1 MATLDEILGG
11 SPPNGGGHAPKGSQ
25 EWAEQNSGENA
36 GGSGGSTPPKGSQEW
51 AEQNSGENAPVSS
64 PATVKPKEQPK
75 PTAGGGG
82 ASGGGGGGYE
92 DLFKKLNPYTPPTA
106 EELEKQKKKQK
117 RAQIFA
123 AIGDGVAALSNLYF
137 ATQYA
142 PSMYDGKNTITGTN
156 KVRYD
161 KLMKDQEE
169 RTNAYINGL
178 TKARQADEAAAERS
192 RAAAERERAW
202 QRQLGLD
209 QEARDRYKESI
220 EHRNERE
227 KLADDRYNQEQ
238 ADKKARTEEE
248 NRRWQATFDENKRRA
263 DRSHNFQVKQHDD
276 NVAVRRETAAATRA
290 KGVRGKQLG
299 FADGNGNQVSI
310 YENVWKG
317 SMQQVYDAML
327 QDLAPADE
335 AERKRW
341 DRQMKKLD
349 TPQKKE
355 DYVKQNWHKSA
366 KASQIMLTLSG
377 IDPATMTSELNEEE
391 EVEEYTPG
399 GSGSGDDEVIDYTP
413 GNK

>member
-25 EWAEQNSGENA
+25 EWAEQNSGDNA
-36 GGSGGSTPPKGSQEW
+36 GGS
-51 AEQNSGENAPVSS
+51 
-64 PATVKPKEQPK
+64 
-75 PTAGGGG
+75 
-82 ASGGGGGGYE
+82 GGYE

-317 SMQQVYDAML
+317 SMQQVYDVL
-327 QDLAPADE
+327 YADMVD
-335 AERKRW
+335 AYNK
-341 DRQMKKLD
+341 DKKNNPRVSRHK
-349 TPQKKE
+349 TQREKE
-355 DYVKQNWHKSA
+355 DFVKQNWHKSA

>member
-11 SPPNGGGHAPKGSQ
+11 SPPDGGGHAPKGSQ

-64 PATVKPKEQPK
+64 S
-75 PTAGGGG
+75 PTAPTQPGAKSKPSSGAGAP

-92 DLFKKLNPYTPPTA
+92 ELFKKLNPYTPPTA
-106 EELEKQKKKQK
+106 EELEKERKREK

-123 AIGDGVAALSNLYF
+123 AIGDGITALSNLF
-137 ATQYA
+137 FTTQYA
-142 PSMYDGKNTITGTN
+142 PNMYDGKNTISTAN

-161 KLMKDQEE
+161 KLVKDREE
-169 RTNAYINGL
+169 KNTAYYNAL
-178 TKARQADEAAAERS
+178 MRARQADDEAAHRERS
-192 RAAAERERAW
+192 W

-209 QEARDRYKESI
+209 QEARDRYNEGI
-220 EHRNERE
+220 QHRNERE
-227 KLADDRYNQEQ
+227 RIADERYTSEQEYRRGRDAE
-238 ADKKARTEEE
+238 AD
-248 NRRWQATFDENKRRA
+248 RRWQANFDEDKRRS
-263 DRSHNFQVKQHDD
+263 DRSHNFQVRQHND
-276 NVAVRRETAAATRA
+276 NVSVRREQARATAAR
-290 KGVRGKQLG
+290 GVRGKQLG

-327 QDLAPADE
+327 EDLAPTDE
-335 AERKRW
+335 TQRRRWEREMR
-341 DRQMKKLD
+341 RLD

-355 DYVKQNWHKSA
+355 DYVKQNWHKSP

-377 IDPATMTSELNEEE
+377 IDPATMTSELNDD
-391 EVEEYTPG
+391 VEEYTPG
-399 GSGSGDDEVIDYTP
+399 GGDDEVIDYTP

>member
-11 SPPNGGGHAPKGSQ
+11 SPPDSGGHAPKGSQ
-25 EWAEQNSGENA
+25 EWAEQNSGENT
-36 GGSGGSTPPKGSQEW
+36 GGNGSTPPKGSQEW

-64 PATVKPKEQPK
+64 SVPTTPPAQPK
-75 PTAGGGG
+75 PKATQAGGGG
-82 ASGGGGGGYE
+82 APGGGGGYE
-92 DLFKKLNPYTPPTA
+92 ELFKKLNPYTPPTE
-106 EELEKQKKKQK
+106 EELAKEKKKQK

-123 AIGDGVAALSNLYF
+123 AIGDGVTALANLYF

-142 PSMYDGKNTITGTN
+142 PNMYDGKNTLSHSN

-161 KLMKDQEE
+161 KLVKDREE
-169 RTNAYINGL
+169 KNTAYFNGL
-178 TKARQADEAAAERS
+178 MKARQADEAAADRERS
-192 RAAAERERAW
+192 W

-209 QEARDRYKESI
+209 QEARDRYNESI
-220 EHRNERE
+220 AHRNERE

-263 DRSHNFQVKQHDD
+263 DRSYNFQVKQHDD

-327 QDLAPADE
+327 ADLAPTDE
-335 AERKRW
+335 TERRRWEREMKR
-341 DRQMKKLD
+341 LD

-355 DYVKQNWHKSA
+355 DYVKQNWHKSPR
-366 KASQIMLTLSG
+366 ASQIMLTLSG
-377 IDPATMTSELNEEE
+377 IDPATMTSELNDEDYSQYEQGGDE
-391 EVEEYTPG
+391 DYSQYEV
-399 GSGSGDDEVIDYTP
+399 
-413 GNK
+413 K

>member
-11 SPPNGGGHAPKGSQ
+11 SPPNGEGHAPKGSQ
-25 EWAEQNSGENA
+25 EWAEQNSGDNA

-51 AEQNSGENAPVSS
+51 AEQNSGDNAPVSS
-64 PATVKPKEQPK
+64 SPTAPTQPGAKSK
-75 PTAGGGG
+75 PTSGAGAP

-92 DLFKKLNPYTPPTA
+92 ELFKKLNPYTPPTA
-106 EELEKQKKKQK
+106 EELEKERKREK

-123 AIGDGVAALSNLYF
+123 AIGDGITALSNLF
-137 ATQYA
+137 FTTQYA
-142 PSMYDGKNTITGTN
+142 PNMYDGKNTISQAN

-161 KLMKDQEE
+161 KLIKDREE
-169 RTNAYINGL
+169 KNTAYFNGL
-178 TKARQADEAAAERS
+178 MRARQADAENAHRERS
-192 RAAAERERAW
+192 W

-209 QEARDRYKESI
+209 QEARDRYNESI
-220 EHRNERE
+220 THRNERE
-227 KLADDRYNQEQ
+227 QIADERYNSEQ
-238 ADKKARTEEE
+238 AYRRGRDEEAD
-248 NRRWQATFDENKRRA
+248 RRWQANFDEDKRRS
-263 DRSHNFQVKQHDD
+263 DRSYNFQVRQHND
-276 NVAVRRETAAATRA
+276 NVAVRRETNAATRA
-290 KGVRGKQLG
+290 RGVRGKQLG

-327 QDLAPADE
+327 SDLAPADE

-341 DRQMKKLD
+341 ERQMKKLD

-355 DYVKQNWHKSA
+355 DYVKQNWHKSP

-377 IDPATMTSELNEEE
+377 IDPATMTSELNDD
-391 EVEEYTPG
+391 VEDYTPG
-399 GSGSGDDEVIDYTP
+399 GGDDEVIDYTP

>member
-25 EWAEQNSGENA
+25 EWAEQNSGD
-36 GGSGGSTPPKGSQEW
+36 
-51 AEQNSGENAPVSS
+51 NAPVSS
-64 PATVKPKEQPK
+64 S
-75 PTAGGGG
+75 PTAPTQPGAKSKPSSGAGAP

-92 DLFKKLNPYTPPTA
+92 ELFKKLNPYTPPTA
-106 EELEKQKKKQK
+106 EELEKERKREK

-123 AIGDGVAALSNLYF
+123 AIGDGITALSNLF
-137 ATQYA
+137 FTTQYA
-142 PSMYDGKNTITGTN
+142 PNMYDGKNTISQAN

-161 KLMKDQEE
+161 KLIKDREE
-169 RTNAYINGL
+169 KNTAYFNGL
-178 TKARQADEAAAERS
+178 MRASQAEDENAHRERS
-192 RAAAERERAW
+192 W

-209 QEARDRYKESI
+209 QEARDRYNESI
-220 EHRNERE
+220 THRNERE
-227 KLADDRYNQEQ
+227 QIADDRYNSEQ
-238 ADKKARTEEE
+238 AYRRGRDEEAD
-248 NRRWQATFDENKRRA
+248 RRWQANFDEDKRRS
-263 DRSHNFQVKQHDD
+263 DRSYNFQVRQHND
-276 NVAVRRETAAATRA
+276 NVAVRREQARATAAR
-290 KGVRGKQLG
+290 GVRGKQLG

-341 DRQMKKLD
+341 ERQMKKLD

-355 DYVKQNWHKSA
+355 DYVKQNWHKSP

-377 IDPATMTSELNEEE
+377 IDPATMTSELNDD
-391 EVEEYTPG
+391 VEDYTPG
-399 GSGSGDDEVIDYTP
+399 GGDDEVIDYTP

>member
-25 EWAEQNSGENA
+25 EWAEQNSGDNA

-51 AEQNSGENAPVSS
+51 AEQNSGDNAPVSS
-64 PATVKPKEQPK
+64 S
-75 PTAGGGG
+75 PTAPTQPGAKSKPSSGAGAP

-92 DLFKKLNPYTPPTA
+92 ELFKKLNPYTPPTA
-106 EELEKQKKKQK
+106 EELEKERKREK
-117 RAQIFA
+117 RAQIIA
-123 AIGDGVAALSNLYF
+123 AIGDGITALSNLF
-137 ATQYA
+137 FTTQYA
-142 PSMYDGKNTITGTN
+142 PNMYDGKNTISQAN

-161 KLMKDQEE
+161 KLIKDREE
-169 RTNAYINGL
+169 KNTAYFNGL
-178 TKARQADEAAAERS
+178 MRARQADAENAHRERS
-192 RAAAERERAW
+192 W

-209 QEARDRYKESI
+209 QEARDRYNESI
-220 EHRNERE
+220 THRNERE
-227 KLADDRYNQEQ
+227 QIADERYNSEQ
-238 ADKKARTEEE
+238 AYRRGRDEETD
-248 NRRWQATFDENKRRA
+248 RRWQANFDEDKRRS
-263 DRSHNFQVKQHDD
+263 DRSYNFQVRQHND
-276 NVAVRRETAAATRA
+276 NVAVRREQARATAAR
-290 KGVRGKQLG
+290 GVRGKQLG

-327 QDLAPADE
+327 SDLAPADE

-341 DRQMKKLD
+341 ERQMKKLD

-355 DYVKQNWHKSA
+355 DYVKQNWHKSP

-377 IDPATMTSELNEEE
+377 IDPATMASELNDD
-391 EVEEYTPG
+391 VEEYTPG
-399 GSGSGDDEVIDYTP
+399 GGDDEVIDYTP

>member
-25 EWAEQNSGENA
+25 EWAEQNSGDNA

-51 AEQNSGENAPVSS
+51 AEQNSGDNAPVSS
-64 PATVKPKEQPK
+64 S
-75 PTAGGGG
+75 PTAPTQPGAKSKPSSGAGAP

-92 DLFKKLNPYTPPTA
+92 ELFKKLNPYTPPTA
-106 EELEKQKKKQK
+106 EELEKERKREK
-117 RAQIFA
+117 RAQIIA
-123 AIGDGVAALSNLYF
+123 AIGDGITALSNLF
-137 ATQYA
+137 FTTQYA
-142 PSMYDGKNTITGTN
+142 PNMYDGKNTISQAN

-161 KLMKDQEE
+161 KLIKDREE
-169 RTNAYINGL
+169 KNTAYFNGL
-178 TKARQADEAAAERS
+178 MRARQADAENAHRERS
-192 RAAAERERAW
+192 W

-209 QEARDRYKESI
+209 QEARDRYNESI
-220 EHRNERE
+220 THRNERE
-227 KLADDRYNQEQ
+227 QIADDRYNSEQ
-238 ADKKARTEEE
+238 AYRRGRDEEAD
-248 NRRWQATFDENKRRA
+248 RRWQANFDEDKRRS
-263 DRSHNFQVKQHDD
+263 DRSYNFQVRQHND
-276 NVAVRRETAAATRA
+276 NVAVRREQARATAAR
-290 KGVRGKQLG
+290 GVRGKQLG

-327 QDLAPADE
+327 SDLAPADE

-341 DRQMKKLD
+341 ERQMKKLD

-355 DYVKQNWHKSA
+355 DYVKQNWHKSP

-377 IDPATMTSELNEEE
+377 IDPATMASELNDD
-391 EVEEYTPG
+391 VEDYTPG
-399 GSGSGDDEVIDYTP
+399 GGDDEVIDYTP

>member
-25 EWAEQNSGENA
+25 EWAEQNSGNNA

-51 AEQNSGENAPVSS
+51 AEQNSGDNAPVSS
-64 PATVKPKEQPK
+64 S
-75 PTAGGGG
+75 PTAPTQPGAKSKPSSGAGAP

-92 DLFKKLNPYTPPTA
+92 ELFKKLNPYTPPTA
-106 EELEKQKKKQK
+106 EELEKERKREK
-117 RAQIFA
+117 RAQIIA
-123 AIGDGVAALSNLYF
+123 AIGDGITALSNLF
-137 ATQYA
+137 FTTQYA
-142 PSMYDGKNTITGTN
+142 PNMYDGKNTISQAN

-161 KLMKDQEE
+161 KLIKDREE
-169 RTNAYINGL
+169 KNTAYFNGL
-178 TKARQADEAAAERS
+178 MRARQADDENAHRERS
-192 RAAAERERAW
+192 W

-209 QEARDRYKESI
+209 QEARDRYNESI
-220 EHRNERE
+220 THRNERE
-227 KLADDRYNQEQ
+227 QIADDRYDSEQ
-238 ADKKARTEEE
+238 AYRRGRDEEAD
-248 NRRWQATFDENKRRA
+248 RRWQANFDEDKRRS
-263 DRSHNFQVKQHDD
+263 DRSYNFQVRQHND
-276 NVAVRRETAAATRA
+276 NVAVRREQARATAAR
-290 KGVRGKQLG
+290 GVRGKQLG

-327 QDLAPADE
+327 SDLAPADE

-341 DRQMKKLD
+341 ERQMKKLD

-355 DYVKQNWHKSA
+355 DYVKQNWHKSP

-377 IDPATMTSELNEEE
+377 IDPATMTSELNDD
-391 EVEEYTPG
+391 VEDYTPG
-399 GSGSGDDEVIDYTP
+399 GGDDKVIDYTP

>member
-25 EWAEQNSGENA
+25 EWAEQNSGDNA

-51 AEQNSGENAPVSS
+51 AEQNSGDNAPVSS
-64 PATVKPKEQPK
+64 S
-75 PTAGGGG
+75 PTAPTQPGAKSKPSSVAGAP

-92 DLFKKLNPYTPPTA
+92 ELFKKLNPYTPPTA
-106 EELEKQKKKQK
+106 EELEKERKREK

-123 AIGDGVAALSNLYF
+123 AIGDGITALSNLF
-137 ATQYA
+137 FTTQYA
-142 PSMYDGKNTITGTN
+142 PNMYDGKNTISQAN

-161 KLMKDQEE
+161 KLIKDREE
-169 RTNAYINGL
+169 KNTAYFNGL
-178 TKARQADEAAAERS
+178 MRARQADAEDAHRERS
-192 RAAAERERAW
+192 W

-209 QEARDRYKESI
+209 QEARDRYNESI
-220 EHRNERE
+220 THRNERE
-227 KLADDRYNQEQ
+227 QIADDRYNSEQ
-238 ADKKARTEEE
+238 AYRRGRDEEAD
-248 NRRWQATFDENKRRA
+248 RRWQANFDEDKRRS
-263 DRSHNFQVKQHDD
+263 DRSYNFQVRQHND
-276 NVAVRRETAAATRA
+276 NVAVRREQARATAAR
-290 KGVRGKQLG
+290 GVRGKQLG

-327 QDLAPADE
+327 SDLAPADE

-341 DRQMKKLD
+341 ERQMKKLD

-355 DYVKQNWHKSA
+355 DYVKQNWHKSP

-377 IDPATMTSELNEEE
+377 IDPATMTSELNDD
-391 EVEEYTPG
+391 VEDYTPG
-399 GSGSGDDEVIDYTP
+399 GGDDEVIDYTP